1 MKIETK
7 YNIGDKVWIV
17 YEGDFYNSSTGE
29 RQNSCEVSI
38 YTDKIVEVTFYENG
52 LVYNFENYPDELKE
66 DEIILYD
73 EKDKLL
79 QKIEELM
86 NKINEREGKINE

>member
-17 YEGDFYNSSTGE
+17 YEPEINSTKSGE
-29 RQNSCEVSI
+29 ISI
-38 YTDKIVEVTFYENG
+38 YTDTIAEIIFYKNEIVYDFD
-52 LVYNFENYPDELKE
+52 LYPDELKE
-66 DEIILYD
+66 SEIILYD

-79 QKIEELM
+79 AKIEELT
-86 NKINEREGKINE
+86 NKIEERERNK

>member
-17 YEGDFYNSSTGE
+17 YEGDFYN
-29 RQNSCEVSI
+29 EVSI
-38 YTDKIVEVTFYENG
+38 YTDTIIEVTFYENG

-79 QKIEELM
+79 QKIEELT
-86 NKINEREGKINE
+86 NKINEREEK

>member
-17 YEGDFYNSSTGE
+17 YEGNFYISTTGKM
-29 RQNSCEVSI
+29 QNSCEVRI
-38 YTDKIVEVTFYENG
+38 YTDTITEITFYENG
-52 LVYNFENYPDELKE
+52 LVYNFENCPEELKE

-86 NKINEREGKINE
+86 NKIIERREK

>member
-38 YTDKIVEVTFYENG
+38 YTDTITEITFYENG
-52 LVYNFENYPDELKE
+52 LVYNFENCPEELKE

-86 NKINEREGKINE
+86 NKIIERREK

>member
-17 YEGDFYNSSTGE
+17 YEPKTDSTFFG
-29 RQNSCEVSI
+29 EVSI
-38 YTDKIVEVTFYENG
+38 YTDTIVEIVIYKNG
-52 LVYNFENYPDELKE
+52 IVYAFENCPEELKE
-66 DEIILYD
+66 SEIIIYN

-79 QKIEELM
+79 AKIEELT
-86 NKINEREGKINE
+86 NKIEERERNN

>member
-1 MKIETK
+1 M
-7 YNIGDKVWIV
+7 
-17 YEGDFYNSSTGE
+17 
-29 RQNSCEVSI
+29 
-38 YTDKIVEVTFYENG
+38 EVTFYKDG

>member
-29 RQNSCEVSI
+29 RQNSCEVSV
-38 YTDKIVEVTFYENG
+38 YTDTIMEVTFYENG
-52 LVYNFENYPDELKE
+52 LVYNFENCPDELKE

-73 EKDKLL
+73 DKIALL
-79 QKIEELM
+79 DKIEELM
-86 NKINEREGKINE
+86 NKINEREEK

>member
-17 YEGDFYNSSTGE
+17 YEANIYKSDTGE
-29 RQNSCEVSI
+29 YEPTGEVSI
-38 YTDKIVEVTFYENG
+38 YTDTIMEVTFYENG

-86 NKINEREGKINE
+86 NKINEREK

>member
-29 RQNSCEVSI
+29 RQNSCEVSV
-38 YTDKIVEVTFYENG
+38 YTDTITEFTFYENG
-52 LVYNFENYPDELKE
+52 LVYNFENCPDELKE

-73 EKDKLL
+73 DKIALL
-79 QKIEELM
+79 DKIEELM
-86 NKINEREGKINE
+86 NKINEREEK

>member
-17 YEGDFYNSSTGE
+17 YEGDFYNSYTGKM
-29 RQNSCEVSI
+29 QNSCEVSI
-38 YTDKIVEVTFYENG
+38 YTDTIMEVTFYENG

-86 NKINEREGKINE
+86 NKINEREGKTDK

>member
-17 YEGDFYNSSTGE
+17 YEGDFYNSFTGE
-29 RQNSCEVSI
+29 RQNSCEVSV
-38 YTDKIVEVTFYENG
+38 YTDIITEFTFYEYG

-73 EKDKLL
+73 DKIALL
-79 QKIEELM
+79 DKIEELM
-86 NKINEREGKINE
+86 NKINEREEK